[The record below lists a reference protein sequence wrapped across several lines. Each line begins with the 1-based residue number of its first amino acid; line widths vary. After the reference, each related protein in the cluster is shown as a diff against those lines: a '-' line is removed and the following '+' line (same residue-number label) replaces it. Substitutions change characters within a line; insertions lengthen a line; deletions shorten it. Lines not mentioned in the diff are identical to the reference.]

1 MRHDHSYMDRAEEFL
16 GAHPEVARIVE
27 EIPKEGVIAVILFGS
42 HATGKAGPLSDI
54 DLCIVTDRAA
64 TESQMNELLSVG
76 SRIIEVSLFWDLP
89 LTIRFRVIRD
99 GIILYCRSPELFHR
113 ITVDTVRQYLDVEP
127 LIRKHSLAMIQARG

>member
-1 MRHDHSYMDRAEEFL
+1 MDRAREFL
-16 GAHPEVARIVE
+16 GTHPEVAGIVE
-27 EIPKEGVIAVILFGS
+27 EIPKDGVIAIILFGS
-42 HATGKAGPLSDI
+42 HATGNAGPLSDI
-54 DLCIVTDRAA
+54 DLCIVADRAA

-113 ITVDTVRQYLDVEP
+113 ITMDTIREYLDTEP
-127 LIRKHSLAMIQARG
+127 LIRKHSLAVIRGLG